1 MYTINIRKNT
11 QGPSIF
17 YGFRISHLNQVTQY
31 MNITVCE
38 IFKSIQGESS
48 FAGIPFTI
56 IRVTGCNLRCAYCD
70 TSYAWEGGEQISV
83 GKVAQKALDFN
94 LKRVLITGGEP
105 LLQPASLKLIR
116 LLRKCNRK
124 VLVETN
130 GSMDISVLPRGV
142 VAVMDIKCP
151 GSGQT
156 HKMNWNNLKNLR
168 PYDQVKFVL
177 MDRQDYE
184 WARQIY
190 RKYLAN
196 TRNEVLM
203 SLAFGSLEPRSLAEW
218 MLSDSLEVR
227 LQLQLHKQIWPDQL
241 RGV

>member
-1 MYTINIRKNT
+1 
-11 QGPSIF
+11 
-17 YGFRISHLNQVTQY
+17 

-48 FAGIPFTI
+48 YAGIPFTI
-56 IRVTGCNLRCAYCD
+56 IRLAGCNLRCSYCD
-70 TSYAWEGGEQISV
+70 TSYAWEGGEEISV
-83 GKVAQKALDFN
+83 DKVLQTALDFN
-94 LKRVLITGGEP
+94 LKRVLVTGGEP
-105 LLQPASLKLIR
+105 LIQPASSKLVR
-116 LLRKCNRK
+116 LLCKSGRK

-151 GSGQT
+151 GSGQS
-156 HKMNWNNLKNLR
+156 HMMNWNNLNKLR

-177 MDRQDYE
+177 LDRQDYE
-184 WARQIY
+184 FARKIY
-190 RKYLAN
+190 RKHLVN

-203 SLAFGSLEPRSLAEW
+203 SAGAGELDPRHLAEW
-218 MLSDSLEVR
+218 MLSDNLEVR